1 MSKIDHDDDE
11 PKGFFQS
18 PGFVLGAVIVAAGL
32 IGLGAYKML
41 SKGTG
46 GSSKSSQVAMVRI
59 VMPPMPPPPPPP
71 PPPPQQVQEAPKMIE
86 QQPDDNT
93 EKPPDN
99 PPDAPPDLSGG
110 VTANGVDMGLTGGRG
125 PGGNGIGGTGPRSKF
140 GWYGNQVKAKI
151 AEVLRNN
158 RKTRAAKFPD
168 VQVRVWPDASTGRI
182 TRVALSGSTGDP
194 AVDEVLRNS
203 LPGTQLNEPP
213 PPGMPSPIVLRLNA
227 RRPN

>member
-1 MSKIDHDDDE
+1 MSHFDEDDE
-11 PKGFFQS
+11 PVGFFRS
-18 PGFVLGAVIVAAGL
+18 KGFVLGAVIATVGAG
-32 IGLGAYKML
+32 GFGAYKMM
-41 SKGTG
+41 SKGSG
-46 GSSKSSQVAMVRI
+46 GSAKAPQVTMVKL
-59 VMPPMPPPPPPP
+59 VLPPMPPPPPPP
-71 PPPPQQVQEAPKMIE
+71 PPPPQQQVQEQKMVE

-93 EKPPDN
+93 EKPPDT
-99 PPDAPPDLSGG
+99 PPEPSPDLSGG

-125 PGGNGIGGTGPRSKF
+125 PGGNGIGGTGPRTKF

-158 RKTRAAKFPD
+158 RKTRTAKFPE
-168 VQVRVWPDASTGRI
+168 VQIRVWPDASTGRI
-182 TRVALSGSTGDP
+182 TRVSLAGSTGDA